1 MGRLIFMSDNF
12 LCGLLSK
19 VEDQIESVMLAMEEY
34 SGDGVISY
42 TFNSG
47 QTTQTVTKNSIK
59 DMQAHF
65 DSLLSRRDTLR
76 QRCGLDSSSFNA
88 GPAY

>member
-1 MGRLIFMSDNF
+1 MSDNF

-59 DMQAHF
+59 DMQSHF